1 MLCKFAAFNQ
11 GLFILLSHQMP
22 LKNLSRNQALIP
34 LHLAFGS
41 PECNDK
47 GNYSILLSWMSVRL
61 LSSGRGHGSLVN
73 FMHRSQTSVLPSE
86 LVFFT
91 VLTFLCSSTKTST
104 SWSISGVLLFKAQV
118 THVSLPVILVYIK
131 TIIRD
136 KYTILCSKC
145 TIIRDTWGTYRSSLH
160 FLKFWPQNLSR
171 VKNLVLTW
179 LKRLLIKQL
188 LKETDGNLNAWWE
201 SWGVIQLNC
210 TDWRKG
216 SVETWFASNN
226 SRGRLFLFSHQKGAI
241 IRGKAIIRGRLS
253 FQIFLT
259 GDRALNILFY
269 HTKQ

>member
-145 TIIRDTWGTYRSSLH
+145 TIIRDTRSTYL
-160 FLKFWPQNLSR
+160 F
-171 VKNLVLTW
+171 
-179 LKRLLIKQL
+179 
-188 LKETDGNLNAWWE
+188 E
-201 SWGVIQLNC
+201 
-210 TDWRKG
+210 
-216 SVETWFASNN
+216 FAMT
-226 SRGRLFLFSHQKGAI
+226 AE
-241 IRGKAIIRGRLS
+241 
-253 FQIFLT
+253 
-259 GDRALNILFY
+259 
-269 HTKQ
+269 